1 LRILFDKSELLQGV
15 EDRKCFALMDSNLL
29 TDLRQL
35 HFEMG
40 TLLQEE
46 KDSGCL
52 LHGWNHGFIGGLA
65 FPVSVCGPFF

>member
-1 LRILFDKSELLQGV
+1 
-15 EDRKCFALMDSNLL
+15 MDSNLL
-29 TDLRQL
+29 TYLRQL

-52 LHGWNHGFIGGLA
+52 LHGWNHGVIGGLA
-65 FPVSVCGPFF
+65 FLISVCVLFF